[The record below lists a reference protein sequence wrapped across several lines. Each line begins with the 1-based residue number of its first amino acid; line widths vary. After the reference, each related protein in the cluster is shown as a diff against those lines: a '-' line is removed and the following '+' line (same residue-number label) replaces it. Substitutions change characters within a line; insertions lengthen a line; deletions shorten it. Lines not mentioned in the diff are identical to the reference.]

1 MSSSTYYKPA
11 ANHID
16 SMDKQ
21 SNNRG
26 GMWEDITRSSE
37 RDGKVKRENQTTQG
51 QKLHKTTKSVK
62 NALWE
67 I

>member
-1 MSSSTYYKPA
+1 MKPGGEGSDCAIKMPVMSSSTYYKPA
-11 ANHID
+11 ANRID
-16 SMDKQ
+16 SVDKQ

-37 RDGKVKRENQTTQG
+37 GDGKVKRE
-51 QKLHKTTKSVK
+51 
-62 NALWE
+62 

>member
-1 MSSSTYYKPA
+1 
-11 ANHID
+11 
-16 SMDKQ
+16 MDKQ

-37 RDGKVKRENQTTQG
+37 RDGISKEGNLTMQG

-67 I
+67 IWDHTKGEW